1 MFTMWFSQLV
11 LVKHLVRRAFQPCL
25 FDVPANGIEESEI
38 AMLENE
44 DISSLTPNLG
54 LQLKIRKL
62 RNIKV
67 CSPLIL
73 YFVSKTKLNFWFCA
87 N

>member
-1 MFTMWFSQLV
+1 M
-11 LVKHLVRRAFQPCL
+11 LVKQLLPKAFQPCL
-25 FDVPANGIEESEI
+25 FDVPANEIEESEI

-44 DISSLTPNLG
+44 DIGSLTPNIG
-54 LQLKIRKL
+54 LQLKIKKL

-67 CSPLIL
+67 CSSFIL
-73 YFVSKTKLNFWFCA
+73 YFAYESKLNFWLCA